1 MVSTEMMIQGR
12 IFAINPPA
20 FTGLLGLNRLAVS
33 VANWQSGAGPA
44 HAAIPAT
51 ASSTPAKTLFSV
63 SRPDVTSKQGCSR
76 VGSERGKPAFQSPLI
91 KI

>member
-12 IFAINPPA
+12 ILAINPPA
-20 FTGLLGLNRLAVS
+20 FTGLLGLHRLAVS
-33 VANWQSGAGPA
+33 VASWQSGAGPA

-63 SRPDVTSKQGCSR
+63 SRPDVTSKTRLLTSGF
-76 VGSERGKPAFQSPLI
+76 GRGKPAFQSPLI